1 MKTNLLSKKVTAAPV
16 TQHIHQSQLFS
27 PVTLKA
33 LNFAGIKFPAY
44 YHPIMVRYGFQWT
57 KCNLQQE
64 IHSVSD
70 DDWERVVLIST
81 HKIDVEEDTTL

>member
-1 MKTNLLSKKVTAAPV
+1 MSAPI
-16 TQHIHQSQLFS
+16 TQHIHQCQLFS
-27 PVTLKA
+27 QVTLKA

-44 YHPIMVRYGFQWT
+44 YRPIMFWYGFQWT

-70 DDWERVVLIST
+70 DVWERVVLIST
-81 HKIDVEEDTTL
+81 HEIDVEKDITL